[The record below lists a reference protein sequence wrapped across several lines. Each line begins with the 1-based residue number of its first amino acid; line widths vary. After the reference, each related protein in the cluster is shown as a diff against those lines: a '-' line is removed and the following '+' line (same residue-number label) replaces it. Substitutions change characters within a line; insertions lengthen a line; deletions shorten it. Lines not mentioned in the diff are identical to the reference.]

1 MKRERKGIRMK
12 KTKTIISAVLS
23 LAMLIG
29 SSTLFGCSSKK
40 EKVLIYT
47 SAEDFR
53 VEDLKARLEEEFPEY
68 DCVVEYK
75 DTGSHAATLIA
86 EGKDT
91 DCDITYD
98 LEYSYLEQLS
108 ENGILADISSYDR
121 SVYTEDSAVSN
132 YYLPEVRNGGAIIIN
147 PEVLEEKNLSVPQ
160 SYEDLLKPEYKGL
173 ISMPNPKSSG
183 TGYMFLKALVV
194 SMGEDEAFDYFDKLS
209 ENILS
214 YTSSGSGPVNALKN
228 KEAAIG
234 LGMTAQAVNAINDG
248 TKLDIIFFEEG
259 SPYSM
264 YGQAIISD
272 KEKREC
278 VKKVF
283 DFMIDTYSKETNNKF
298 YPEQIFKDSICE
310 IENYPSNIK
319 YSDMGTNTNAEKSR
333 LLEKWKY

>member
-121 SVYTEDSAVSN
+121 SVYTEDSSVSN

-183 TGYMFLKALVV
+183 TGYMFSHKETVTTDIPLLETVIKGDVPKYYGA
-194 SMGEDEAFDYFDKLS
+194 
-209 ENILS
+209 
-214 YTSSGSGPVNALKN
+214 NA
-228 KEAAIG
+228 G
-234 LGMTAQAVNAINDG
+234 
-248 TKLDIIFFEEG
+248 
-259 SPYSM
+259 
-264 YGQAIISD
+264 IISD
-272 KEKREC
+272 
-278 VKKVF
+278 
-283 DFMIDTYSKETNNKF
+283 
-298 YPEQIFKDSICE
+298 
-310 IENYPSNIK
+310 
-319 YSDMGTNTNAEKSR
+319 
-333 LLEKWKY
+333 